1 TTILRNIPVKHYPD
15 VNLHGRRGRE
25 AGNNTIMSTRAAIT
39 IRGLTKRYGRLTA
52 VRDLDLDVEV
62 GEVFGFLGV
71 NGAGKSTTI
80 RILLDFVRP
89 TAGRASILGHDC
101 QRAGLAA
108 RAAVG
113 YLPGELG
120 FYEDMTGDAVLD

>member
-1 TTILRNIPVKHYPD
+1 
-15 VNLHGRRGRE
+15 
-25 AGNNTIMSTRAAIT
+25 MSTGAAIA
-39 IRGLTKRYGRLTA
+39 IRALTKRYGRLTA

-62 GEVFGFLGV
+62 GEIFGFLGV

-101 QRAGLAA
+101 QTEGLAA
-108 RAAVG
+108 RAAS
-113 YLPGELG
+113 PSR
-120 FYEDMTGDAVLD
+120 